1 MSATDSSKSF
11 STFYNKLNKLL
22 NKHVTLRTSSK
33 CKSKQL
39 ETVENPWITKG
50 LRKAIK
56 IKKEL
61 LYSGDRER
69 ETVYK

>member
-50 LRKAIK
+50 LRKGIK